1 MFILGPMSPPPCSMR
16 HIPVCSKVL
25 CQELSLLCVSCC
37 GGGAR
42 HQLCL
47 QSRVWWLLAGRWPGC
62 GKGAAPFARPELRV
76 AEGRRRCTG
85 LQLERRCN
93 VWSSAPPPARCGNRI
108 YAPP

>member
-1 MFILGPMSPPPCSMR
+1 MCVLLRGEPAPSSACRAGCAGCLLGA
-16 HIPVCSKVL
+16 
-25 CQELSLLCVSCC
+25 
-37 GGGAR
+37 G
-42 HQLCL
+42 
-47 QSRVWWLLAGRWPGC
+47 LAGASQGS
-62 GKGAAPFARPELRV
+62 GKGAAPSARPELRV